1 MDLILGVGLAL
12 GAAFVWALT
21 SVLSKISMAK
31 INPVSL
37 NTLRLFISSAFYIP
51 LIIFLRLIPNK
62 GWEWWAIVIVSG
74 IIGFTIADWLF
85 LEGMNIIGVS
95 RASILVTPHPIL
107 TMVLAHYLLGRPLNA
122 SIAAGAVMIVI
133 AVLIL
138 VSEAMDNKEMSWKG
152 IAFVVTAEVL
162 WTVAVLITDWLVHGE
177 SAVLITG
184 LRISSGALGALVF
197 ASTLREDIRIM
208 NAKDWG
214 LVVVITVLGT
224 ILGQYFFI
232 KSISLVSS
240 SIATPVTES
249 SPVMAALM
257 AVAFLKEKFT
267 KRLAVSLVLTTLGIT
282 LIGLA

>member
-37 NTLRLFISSAFYIP
+37 NTLRLLISSAFYIP

-197 ASTLREDIRIM
+197 ASTLREDIKRM

>member
-12 GAAFVWALT
+12 GAAFMWALT

-31 INPVSL
+31 VNPVSL

-51 LIIFLRLIPNK
+51 LLFSLNLIPHKNL
-62 GWEWWAIVIVSG
+62 EWWAIVIVSG

-107 TMVLAHYLLGRPLNA
+107 TMVLAHYLLNRPLNA

-197 ASTLREDIRIM
+197 ASTLREDIKRM
-208 NAKDWG
+208 NAKDWA
-214 LVVVITVLGT
+214 LIVVITVLGT

-257 AVAFLKEKFT
+257 AVAFLKERFT
-267 KRLAVSLVLTTLGIT
+267 KRLAVSLILTSLGIV

>member
-1 MDLILGVGLAL
+1 MILGVGLAL
-12 GAAFVWALT
+12 GAAFVWALA

-51 LIIFLRLIPNK
+51 LIIFLGLIPNR
-62 GWEWWAIVIVSG
+62 GWEWWTIVIISG

-95 RASILVTPHPIL
+95 RAGILVTPHPIL
-107 TMVLAHYLLGRPLNA
+107 TMVLAHYLLDRPLNA
-122 SIAAGAVMIVI
+122 SIATGAVMIVI

-197 ASTLREDIRIM
+197 ASTLREDIKRM
-208 NAKDWG
+208 NTKDWA

-257 AVAFLKEKFT
+257 AVAFLKERFT
-267 KRLAVSLVLTTLGIT
+267 KRLAVSLILTSLGIV

>member
-1 MDLILGVGLAL
+1 MSLILGVGLAL
-12 GAAFVWALT
+12 GAAFVWALA

-51 LIIFLRLIPNK
+51 LIIFLGLIPNR
-62 GWEWWAIVIVSG
+62 GWEWWTIVIISG

-95 RASILVTPHPIL
+95 RAGILVTPHPIL
-107 TMVLAHYLLGRPLNA
+107 TMVLAHYLLDRPLNA
-122 SIAAGAVMIVI
+122 SIATGAVMIVI

-197 ASTLREDIRIM
+197 ASTLREDIKRM
-208 NAKDWG
+208 NTKDWA

-257 AVAFLKEKFT
+257 AVAFLKERFT
-267 KRLAVSLVLTTLGIT
+267 KRLAVSLILTSLGIV

>member
-51 LIIFLRLIPNK
+51 LIIFLRLISNK

-197 ASTLREDIRIM
+197 ASTLREDIKRM

>member
-197 ASTLREDIRIM
+197 ASTLREDIKRM

>member
-1 MDLILGVGLAL
+1 MSLILGVGLAL
-12 GAAFVWALT
+12 GAAFVWALA

-37 NTLRLFISSAFYIP
+37 NTLRLFISSPFYIP
-51 LIIFLRLIPNK
+51 LIIFLGLIPTK
-62 GWEWWAIVIVSG
+62 GWEWWAIVIISG

-95 RASILVTPHPIL
+95 RAGILVTPHPIL
-107 TMVLAHYLLGRPLNA
+107 TMVLANYLLDRPLNA
-122 SIAAGAVMIVI
+122 SIVTGAVMIVI

-177 SAVLITG
+177 PAVLITG
-184 LRISSGALGALVF
+184 LRISSGALGTLVF
-197 ASTLREDIRIM
+197 ASTLREDIKRM
-208 NAKDWG
+208 NTKDWA

-257 AVAFLKEKFT
+257 AVAFLKERFT
-267 KRLAVSLVLTTLGIT
+267 KRLAVSLILTSLGIV